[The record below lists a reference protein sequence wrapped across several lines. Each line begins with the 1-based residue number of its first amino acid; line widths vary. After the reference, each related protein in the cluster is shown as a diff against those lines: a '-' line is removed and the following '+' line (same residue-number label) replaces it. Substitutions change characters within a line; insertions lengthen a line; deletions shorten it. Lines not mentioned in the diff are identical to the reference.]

1 MDNYNIKL
9 DRPKLTSE
17 EIVQRKDFDTLM
29 NNHEI
34 IKRPFRKSPW
44 FFGVTGMAT
53 IGLLL
58 GGVYTFT
65 SSSHKPEEQALQIVK
80 NDSPKLEAKLV
91 SLEVMEP
98 APEKVLAMQS
108 PHENKRELKKV
119 KNEKK
124 NNYDN
129 TNTLIE
135 NTVKPMVEEPAVQ
148 KEKKPSEPLDKSANV
163 RSGYLDNHPRIN
175 GKIGG
180 KLKMSEVENN
190 FNILTDSEIEVLSFE
205 LHVVTE
211 FGAKVYQ
218 NNSNALTNEMKN
230 AILKQGVNSEI
241 YFENIQGDVGGGKK
255 MRLSPL
261 KYSLSK

>member
-1 MDNYNIKL
+1 MDNYKIRL

-17 EIVQRKDFDTLM
+17 EIVQRKDFDTIM

-65 SSSHKPEEQALQIVK
+65 SSSHKPKTQALHV
-80 NDSPKLEAKLV
+80 AKSEPPNFKAKMV
-91 SLEVMEP
+91 NLEVMEP
-98 APEKVLAMQS
+98 SNEKELLIQQPS
-108 PHENKRELKKV
+108 ENKRTLKKV

-124 NNYDN
+124 IKHDKTSTLIDN
-129 TNTLIE
+129 TNLKQVESNIAETNHVIE
-135 NTVKPMVEEPAVQ
+135 EEVVAN
-148 KEKKPSEPLDKSANV
+148 KS
-163 RSGYLDNHPRIN
+163 SYLANHPRIN

-180 KLKMSEVENN
+180 KLKMSEVEHN
-190 FNILTDSEIEVLSFE
+190 FKILTDSDIEVLSFE

-218 NNSNALTNEMKN
+218 TNSNELTDEMRNE
-230 AILKQGVNSEI
+230 ILKQAVNSEV
-241 YFENIQGDVGGGKK
+241 YFENIQGDVGKGKK